1 MKTPRKKCTF
11 SSHFPFYSTSF
22 HIFSCQ
28 SNLTLS
34 NARASRSCLIQV
46 VFSSERLCGWGGGH
60 ICSAEASFGTYS
72 RRVVTS
78 QCSKEQ
84 RFRVCQSVTGVV
96 DFHWRVLDRYPC
108 YVNHIDIAVHLVCLQ
123 GRCTISTSPNRF
135 EVSQRWRQGDRM
147 PYLWH
152 IHKYI
157 HPNLES
163 YHRNVG
169 YQAISLLFSFPCQ
182 AILVLPRPC
191 FVFCSGCW
199 KRLPVCEKRWQV
211 AMLCVGRQLHRRVLF
226 NCNAWKILEE
236 FVKGHKRGG

>member
-11 SSHFPFYSTSF
+11 SYLFPFSSTSF

-60 ICSAEASFGTYS
+60 ICSAEASVGTYR

-78 QCSKEQ
+78 QCNKEQ
-84 RFRVCQSVTGVV
+84 RFRVCQSVTGFV

-147 PYLWH
+147 SYLYD
-152 IHKYI
+152 IYI
-157 HPNLES
+157 YTNIFLLIWK
-163 YHRNVG
+163 
-169 YQAISLLFSFPCQ
+169 AI
-182 AILVLPRPC
+182 I
-191 FVFCSGCW
+191 
-199 KRLPVCEKRWQV
+199 
-211 AMLCVGRQLHRRVLF
+211 AMLDIRPFLSSSPFPARLSWSCLSLASYFAVG
-226 NCNAWKILEE
+226 AG
-236 FVKGHKRGG
+236 KGYRCARKDDG